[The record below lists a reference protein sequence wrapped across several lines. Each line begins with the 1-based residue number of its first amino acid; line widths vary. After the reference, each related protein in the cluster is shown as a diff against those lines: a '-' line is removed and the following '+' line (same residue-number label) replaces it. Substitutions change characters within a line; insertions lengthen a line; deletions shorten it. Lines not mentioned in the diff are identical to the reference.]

1 MRVARSPKPTKRTKQ
16 KPAPF
21 VMDTANFEIDWEDG
35 GLPEM
40 EKILCL
46 HYLRTGNGAEAARL
60 AGYSAASAKLKANAV
75 LKSEEGK
82 VFMKKLKDDV
92 AKVLFLNAVNLA
104 DKYLTVLSATVKD
117 LIDTNGKLK
126 NLSKVDDRTAW
137 AIKSIEFKKGE
148 TVKIEMMDKLQA
160 LNALTKMIGVN
171 GSEKVD
177 LNIKPAGVDEE
188 IRRAVY
194 IDDVEDAE
202 IISQTDDS
210 TK

>member
-1 MRVARSPKPTKRTKQ
+1 
-16 KPAPF
+16 
-21 VMDTANFEIDWEDG
+21 
-35 GLPEM
+35 
-40 EKILCL
+40 
-46 HYLRTGNGAEAARL
+46 
-60 AGYSAASAKLKANAV
+60 
-75 LKSEEGK
+75 
-82 VFMKKLKDDV
+82 MKKLKDDV
-92 AKVLFLNAVNLA
+92 AKVLFLNAFNLA
-104 DKYLTVLSATVKD
+104 DKYLPVLSATVKD

>member
-1 MRVARSPKPTKRTKQ
+1 MKTARSTKPVTKTRQ

-21 VMDTANFEIDWEDG
+21 VDSCNFEIDWEDG

-40 EKILCL
+40 EKVLCL

-60 AGYSAASAKLKANAV
+60 AGYSTATAKLKANAV
-75 LKSEEGK
+75 LKSEAGK
-82 VFMKKLKDDV
+82 AFMKKLKDDV

-104 DKYLTVLSATVKD
+104 DKYLTILSATVKD
-117 LIDTNGKLK
+117 LIDENGLLK
-126 NLSKVDDRTAW
+126 NISEVDDRTAW
-137 AIKSIEFKKGE
+137 AIKSIEFKKGQ
-148 TVKIEMMDKLQA
+148 TVRIEMMDKIQA

-188 IRRAVY
+188 VRRAVY
-194 IDDVEDAE
+194 IDDIEDAE
-202 IISQTDDS
+202 VISQTNNEA
-210 TK
+210 